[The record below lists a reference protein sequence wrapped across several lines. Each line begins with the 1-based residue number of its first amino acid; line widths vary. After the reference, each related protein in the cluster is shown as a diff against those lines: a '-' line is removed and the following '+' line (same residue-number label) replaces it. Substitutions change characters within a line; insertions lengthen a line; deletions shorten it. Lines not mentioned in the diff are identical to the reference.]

1 MSRSQSVFQRF
12 RGFTLIE
19 LLVVIAIIAILA
31 AILFPVFA
39 QAKRAAKKTQCL
51 NSVKQVPIAVLMY
64 ASDYDDHPPFSIN
77 VLLTDTRYEL
87 RSWYAYV
94 YYELPDFE
102 TAYFN
107 SEEGL
112 LGPYMK
118 NQAIYG
124 CPESDGLLAGQLD
137 TAFPNGF
144 GVNTSVMAFEITPL
158 GVPIIPTI
166 SLTEVDRPAET
177 LLIADSVSANSDGTL
192 SHQTWIDG
200 PSNPVPQTWGV
211 HSKMVNV
218 GWVDGHA
225 KSKQITMRPTLD
237 LYFGDEGAKATAE
250 RYNVGDVMNPQYPY
264 GNEWQDYY
272 YRIDK
277 PN

>member
-177 LLIADSVSANSDGTL
+177 LLIAPLSQSAVSMQWASRSPVTPDPAAAESSRQSPAPPWGRSAEIVQSWRNS
-192 SHQTWIDG
+192 
-200 PSNPVPQTWGV
+200 
-211 HSKMVNV
+211 
-218 GWVDGHA
+218 A
-225 KSKQITMRPTLD
+225 R
-237 LYFGDEGAKATAE
+237 
-250 RYNVGDVMNPQYPY
+250 
-264 GNEWQDYY
+264 
-272 YRIDK
+272 
-277 PN
+277 

>member
-77 VLLTDTRYEL
+77 VLLI
-87 RSWYAYV
+87 
-94 YYELPDFE
+94 
-102 TAYFN
+102 N